1 MSEPKTRPT
10 DVKVEDFLN
19 TIQDEQKRKDS
30 FVVLE
35 LMKKVTKCEP
45 IMWGPSIVG
54 FGTYTYKYAS
64 GQEMDWPMVGFSPR
78 KQSLTLYIAR
88 GFDNYDA
95 LMQKLGKHSTSPAC
109 LYIKRLSDID
119 MPTLEKLVK
128 ESCKYL
134 KARPKLA
141 PRQVC

>member
-1 MSEPKTRPT
+1 MSEPKTKPT

-19 TIQDEQKRKDS
+19 TIQNEQKRKDS
-30 FVVLE
+30 FAVLE
-35 LMKKVTKCEP
+35 LMKKATKCEP
-45 IMWGPSIVG
+45 IMWGPAIVG
-54 FGTYTYKYAS
+54 FGIYTYKYGS
-64 GQEMDWPMVGFSPR
+64 GKEMDWPMVGFSPR
-78 KQSLTLYIAR
+78 KQNFTLYLAR
-88 GFDNYDA
+88 GDDNYDA

-134 KARPKLA
+134 KAHPKLA
-141 PRQVC
+141 PRDIC